1 MQNRTLYAGILLL
14 CVVHIIGQQ
23 SNVVIKN
30 GSAGGEP
37 LVNIGL
43 DNEVRKDVAE
53 RLNKL
58 LADEYVL
65 YVKTQKYHWNVTGP
79 FFGPLHKLF
88 NDQYDMLAEFID
100 EVAERVR
107 ALGFKAYGTMAEFIE
122 HTSLSEDMGVN
133 PEANMMIKN
142 LLDDHETVIRELRD
156 YIEYSAD
163 RKDLGTEN
171 FLAELIVK
179 HQKIAWMLRA
189 HLLG

>member
-1 MQNRTLYAGILLL
+1 MQNRTLYTGILLL

-23 SNVVIKN
+23 SNVIIK
-30 GSAGGEP
+30 GGASNSEQ

-43 DNEVRKDVAE
+43 DDAARQDIAL

-58 LADEYVL
+58 LSDEYVL

-88 NDQYDMLAEFID
+88 NDQYDMLAEFVD

-122 HTSLSEDMGVN
+122 HTSLSEDMGVD
-133 PEANMMIKN
+133 PEANLMIKN

-156 YIEYSAD
+156 YIDYTHD

-179 HQKIAWMLRA
+179 HQKMAWMLRA

>member
-1 MQNRTLYAGILLL
+1 MSNRIAYTGILLL
-14 CVVHIIGQQ
+14 CVVHVVGQQ
-23 SNVVIKN
+23 SNVIAKN
-30 GSAGGEP
+30 GAVKGEL

-43 DNEVRKDVAE
+43 DDAVRKDIAE

-133 PEANMMIKN
+133 PDANSMIKN

-156 YIEYSAD
+156 YIEYTHD

-179 HQKIAWMLRA
+179 HQKMAWMLRA
-189 HLLG
+189 HLIS

>member
-23 SNVVIKN
+23 SNVVIA
-30 GSAGGEP
+30 GGPMGGEP

-43 DNEVRKDVAE
+43 DGAARQDIAL

-88 NDQYDMLAEFID
+88 NDQYDMLLEFID

-107 ALGFKAYGTMAEFIE
+107 ALGFKASGTMVEFIE
-122 HTSLSEDMGVN
+122 LTSLSEDMGVN
-133 PEANMMIKN
+133 PEANVMIKN

-156 YIEYSAD
+156 YIDYTHD

-179 HQKIAWMLRA
+179 HQKMAWMLRA
-189 HLLG
+189 HLVG

>member
-1 MQNRTLYAGILLL
+1 
-14 CVVHIIGQQ
+14 
-23 SNVVIKN
+23 
-30 GSAGGEP
+30 
-37 LVNIGL
+37 
-43 DNEVRKDVAE
+43 
-53 RLNKL
+53 
-58 LADEYVL
+58 
-65 YVKTQKYHWNVTGP
+65 VTGP

-88 NDQYDMLAEFID
+88 NDQYDLLAEFID